1 MKENKSPLPSFAKG
15 DLKSSFTRGF
25 ALALG
30 LTAGALLSVAVTGTV
45 NTFNSGDSL
54 TSSLMN
60 QNFTSLKTAIE
71 GIPDWTKNG
80 VNAYYT
86 AGNVGIGTTSPDNS
100 FKTEIVN
107 VNNQLQLT
115 STSTGA
121 NTNAHLS
128 FKKYSTATDYDSWG
142 IALSGG
148 NDGIGLNQQG
158 SLGFFSGTQAG
169 YNGFKM
175 VLAANGN
182 VGIGTTTPT
191 RKLEVYGDGILA
203 SSTDSNQFSHYKPGS
218 IDISSSSQAFIDF
231 KDLFTDDYD
240 FRIRYISG
248 SSLDFGT
255 ISRPN
260 ILSLLDT
267 GNVGIGTNNPTANLN
282 IKSQSD
288 ASTRTLVAIED
299 INVAGTG
306 GTNLLIQGSGTVSRE
321 ISIANIWSKMHLGA
335 SAAGTVT
342 QRLSI
347 DTNGNIG
354 IGTPTPSQ
362 TLTVNGNAGNTTG
375 VWVNN
380 SDERLKKNIQPLG
393 NFLDK
398 LTGLRPVTFEW
409 KNPKKLNAK
418 EGKHIGF
425 IAQVVEKIFPFW
437 VDTDQDGMKWISP
450 EGINAVFVQAF
461 RELSVRLRS
470 LGEIQR
476 TEGEKTLSRLRF
488 VETENAKLREE
499 VKTLRATLETQ
510 DRISSRLEERLK
522 ALENK
527 QVAKR

>member
-1 MKENKSPLPSFAKG
+1 
-15 DLKSSFTRGF
+15 
-25 ALALG
+25 
-30 LTAGALLSVAVTGTV
+30 
-45 NTFNSGDSL
+45 
-54 TSSLMN
+54 
-60 QNFTSLKTAIE
+60 
-71 GIPDWTKNG
+71 
-80 VNAYYT
+80 
-86 AGNVGIGTTSPDNS
+86 
-100 FKTEIVN
+100 
-107 VNNQLQLT
+107 
-115 STSTGA
+115 
-121 NTNAHLS
+121 
-128 FKKYSTATDYDSWG
+128 
-142 IALSGG
+142 
-148 NDGIGLNQQG
+148 
-158 SLGFFSGTQAG
+158 
-169 YNGFKM
+169 
-175 VLAANGN
+175 
-182 VGIGTTTPT
+182 
-191 RKLEVYGDGILA
+191 
-203 SSTDSNQFSHYKPGS
+203 
-218 IDISSSSQAFIDF
+218 
-231 KDLFTDDYD
+231 
-240 FRIRYISG
+240 
-248 SSLDFGT
+248 
-255 ISRPN
+255 
-260 ILSLLDT
+260 
-267 GNVGIGTNNPTANLN
+267 
-282 IKSQSD
+282 
-288 ASTRTLVAIED
+288 
-299 INVAGTG
+299 
-306 GTNLLIQGSGTVSRE
+306 
-321 ISIANIWSKMHLGA
+321 MHLGA

-425 IAQVVEKIFPFW
+425 IAQEVEKIFPFW

-510 DRISSRLEERLK
+510 DRISSRFEERLK